1 MEAEVLYK
9 DRYLLLCRK
18 PVGVLSEASGGGGKA
33 SPEAGMPEILNA
45 MGFEKVYPVHRLDR
59 AVGGLM
65 VFALDGKTAA
75 GLSVLVAERGMTKE
89 YLCVVHGTPGET
101 SGRFTD
107 LLFKD
112 ARKNKSFVV
121 QRMRRGVK
129 QAVLDYRVLDADA
142 ETPWGRCSLVRVSL
156 VTGRSHQIRVQ
167 FASRG
172 MPLVGDGKYGGSD
185 NGAEIAL
192 YSARIAFTHPI
203 TGKPVDVSL
212 PMPDGAPWDSFAEKG
227 E

>member
-1 MEAEVLYK
+1 M
-9 DRYLLLCRK
+9 
-18 PVGVLSEASGGGGKA
+18 
-33 SPEAGMPEILNA
+33 
-45 MGFEKVYPVHRLDR
+45 
-59 AVGGLM
+59 
-65 VFALDGKTAA
+65 
-75 GLSVLVAERGMTKE
+75 
-89 YLCVVHGTPGET
+89 VHGTPTEI

-129 QAVLDYRVLDADA
+129 QAILDYRVLDADA

-192 YSARIAFTHPI
+192 YSVRIAFTHPI
-203 TGKPVDVSL
+203 TGKTVDVSL
-212 PMPDGAPWDSFAEKG
+212 PMPDGAPWDSFAKKG